1 MRIRFRTLSVALVL
15 LGLLGCAST
24 PGGSIIS
31 EPSGQG
37 PFPAI
42 IVLHTIGGLR
52 DHEKNYARKLSN
64 HGYVATAV
72 NWQSG
77 NGEVNIIDAYDHL
90 KTLPGVDPARIGL
103 VGFSKGGEV
112 ALWFASRLGNMD
124 NEHQIA
130 GVVNYYQGGFI
141 NPWIKSIKHPP
152 TLFLHGDK
160 DEYVEPIEI
169 VNYCKIQREG
179 GAICDYHF
187 YRGIRHAFTHQTKY
201 NAYDSSTTKDAW
213 KRALAFLDK
222 HVKRES
228 Q

>member
-1 MRIRFRTLSVALVL
+1 MKIVFPVLSLIFVIF
-15 LGLLGCAST
+15 GLLGCTSI
-24 PGGSIIS
+24 PGGGSIS
-31 EPSGQG
+31 KPTGQG

-42 IVLHTIGGLR
+42 IVLHTIGGLS
-52 DHEKNYARKLSN
+52 DHEKNYARKLSG

-77 NGEVNIIDAYDHL
+77 NGEANIIDTYEYL
-90 KTLPGVDPARIGL
+90 TTLPGIDPSRIGL

-112 ALWFASRLGNMD
+112 ALWFASRLGNMN

-130 GVVNYYQGGFI
+130 GVVNYYQGSFI
-141 NPWIKSIKHPP
+141 NPWIQSINHPP

-160 DEYVEPIEI
+160 DEHVEPIEI
-169 VNYCKIQREG
+169 VNYCELQRKSG
-179 GAICDYHF
+179 STCDYHF
-187 YRGIRHAFTHQTKY
+187 YKGIRHAFTHNSRY
-201 NAYDSSTTKDAW
+201 NAYDISTTRDAW